1 MQNKA
6 KTNKEKR
13 PLKTEPKLNVELN
26 EEQKEVARLF
36 YEYDVNFV
44 LGDFGSG
51 KTLVASYIALVA
63 FRKKL
68 FDKIIITR
76 PILKNNLAALPGTAD
91 EKMQPYIYPIIQNLE
106 MCQGKEITGKMRA
119 DGVLEILPIEVCKGV
134 TAVNSVVIVD
144 EFEDLDYQDFR
155 AILTRTGKD
164 SKIIFCGSSQQID
177 KQVGK
182 NSCFYKIEKLK
193 DSGLV
198 GWSELKANH
207 RNDALLD
214 IIRYIE
220 ES

>member
-1 MQNKA
+1 MQVKA

-13 PLKTEPKLNVELN
+13 PLKTEPKLKVELN
-26 EEQKEVARLF
+26 EEQKEVSRLF

-91 EKMQPYIYPIIQNLE
+91 EKMQPYIYPILQNLE
-106 MCQGKEITGKMRA
+106 MCQGKEITAKMRTE
-119 DGVLEILPIEVCKGV
+119 GVLEILPIEVCKGV

-164 SKIIFCGSSQQID
+164 SKIIFCGSAQQID

-182 NSCFYKIEKLK
+182 NSCYYKIEKLK